1 MYENVGQFEVPMHD
15 LMLIQSLEGIQNLY
29 EKLHSLLLGQ
39 CLVLLEIL
47 REIPLIAVLK
57 NEVKVIGSL
66 LDIIQLYDVFII
78 ASLQHLYLVL

>member
-1 MYENVGQFEVPMHD
+1 
-15 LMLIQSLEGIQNLY
+15 MLIQSLEGIQNLY